1 MSQEQIF
8 TALSEGGALHAL
20 TSYKQFIVY
29 KLVPDP
35 HKPGKM
41 KKFPCDATTG
51 QMFPKDYQWQ
61 RRPECQ
67 VDWFTAYMA
76 AATFGPS
83 YGVGFLFTP
92 NDPFFFL
99 DLDGCINPD
108 NSYAE
113 IVNNVYGYFQGCAVE
128 ISQSGTGLHIFGTYE
143 NMPPH
148 GCRKAGMEFYH
159 EWRFVA
165 LTGNVTGGDAA
176 TSGQEYLQAFIT
188 NYLPPGS
195 DGPGLITDW
204 TTEPRSDWRGIT
216 DDDELIERMCSR
228 KRSVS
233 NAGFAGTAVKAT
245 PRDLWEANV
254 DVLASAYPPDGDK
267 GEPYN
272 MSSADMALAQHLAFW
287 TGCNCERIET
297 LMRRSALVRDKWD
310 GHGTYLRE
318 FTIMKAVRQQVDV
331 YQEKEPVRAVEWTDQ
346 PVSVFADT
354 TPPLEM
360 LAGLVSKA
368 DSKFA
373 TAWNSGADPA
383 HLVSTLAWRTG
394 GNCEAV
400 AEILA
405 VRKDITVDEELRAT
419 IMNACAKQE
428 TFYGVDGT
436 TAQKLFAL
444 DLDTVDYARA
454 EAAIL
459 GHLDQM
465 PNVFK
470 RDNTLVW
477 VNSSGSIVTYGVPR
491 LASKVETYVNFTK
504 GKKLAGVSAPDAL
517 INRLLSKQDYPELGE
532 IRAAIPYP
540 TARHDG
546 SVVTEYGLD
555 DVTGLYLLQQS
566 EYKPAILDAAGLR
579 AALLRIWA
587 PFSEF
592 PFDGPASASTML
604 TALLTGV
611 CRVSVETAPAFL
623 VSAQAPGTGKSKLC
637 ECLMLVAGESKS
649 AVNFPNEPSEQE
661 KTLTAM
667 LLRAPRGMFFDNLK
681 GYLKDTSSFCMAMT
695 SAQYRARML
704 GGLNTVEISN
714 RALWVLNG
722 NNVVITGD
730 AVRRVLT
737 VGLESPENPGERQ
750 YGFDPVEMIEADPER
765 YRRDLLD
772 ILFTYGQAGRPRE
785 GLSGYAS
792 FEVWNRLVRGC
803 VMWLIAQGVTP
814 CPMSDP
820 MESIRLAREDDP
832 DTLKREL
839 LVAAWSERYGE
850 SEVFLGDVTASDPN
864 NAIWAEAYATVC
876 ERGGRIDQSHLSYYL
891 RSIKGRKTN
900 GLSFKTGKKTLRG
913 VPWRLTGA

>member
-1 MSQEQIF
+1 MSQDKIL
-8 TALSEGGALHAL
+8 TALSAGGALHAL
-20 TSYKQFIVY
+20 TSYNQFIIY

-35 HKPGKM
+35 KRSGKM
-41 KKFPCDATTG
+41 KKYPCDAATG
-51 QMFPKDYQWQ
+51 QMFAKDFQWQ

-67 VDWFTAYMA
+67 VDFFTACMA
-76 AATFGPS
+76 AAQHGDN

-92 NDPFFFL
+92 SDPFFFL
-99 DLDGCINPD
+99 DLDECINPD
-108 NSYAE
+108 GSYTE
-113 IVNNVYGYFQGCAVE
+113 VVSPIYGYFQGCALEV
-128 ISQSGTGLHIFGTYE
+128 SQSGTGLHLFGTYDD
-143 NMPPH
+143 MPAH
-148 GCRKAGMEFYH
+148 GCRKPGLEFYH

-165 LTGNVTGGDAA
+165 LTGNILGGDAA
-176 TSGQEYLQAFIT
+176 TSGQTYLQSFIS
-188 NYLPPGS
+188 NYLPTS
-195 DGPGLITDW
+195 AEGPGLITDW
-204 TTEPRSDWRGIT
+204 TIEPRSDWRGIT
-216 DDDELIERMCSR
+216 DDDQLIERMCSR

-233 NAGFAGTAVKAT
+233 GAGFAGTAVKAT

-267 GEPYN
+267 GEAYN

-287 TGCNCERIET
+287 TGCNCERMET
-297 LMRRSALVRDKWD
+297 LMRRSALMREKWD
-310 GHGTYLRE
+310 NHGTYLRE

-331 YQEKEPVRAVEWTDQ
+331 YQEKEPVRAVEWTSE
-346 PVSVFADT
+346 PVAVFSDT
-354 TPPLEM
+354 TAPLDM
-360 LAGLVSKA
+360 LANLVSKA

-400 AEILA
+400 AEILS
-405 VRKDITVDEELRAT
+405 VRKDITVDEELRSA
-419 IMNACAKQE
+419 IMAACARQE

-444 DLDTVDYARA
+444 DLDRVDYAGA
-454 EAAIL
+454 EAVIL
-459 GHLDQM
+459 GNLENM

-470 RDNTLVW
+470 RDNVLVW
-477 VNSSGSIVTYGVPR
+477 VNSSGSIVNYGVPR
-491 LASKVETYVNFTK
+491 LASKIETYVNFTK
-504 GKKLAGVSAPDAL
+504 GKKLSGVSAPDAL

-540 TARHDG
+540 TSRADG
-546 SVVTEYGLD
+546 SVITGYGLD
-555 DVTGLYLLQQS
+555 KATGLYLLQQS
-566 EYKPAILDAAGLR
+566 EYAPTQLDSAGLR
-579 AALLRIWA
+579 SALQRVWA
-587 PFSEF
+587 PFAEF
-592 PFDGPASASTML
+592 PFDSPASAGTML
-604 TALLTGV
+604 TALLTSV

-637 ECLMLVAGESKS
+637 ECLMLVAGESKA

-737 VGLESPENPGERQ
+737 VGLESPENPGDRQ
-750 YGFDPVEMIEADPER
+750 YGFDPVEVIEQNPEG
-765 YRRDLLD
+765 YRRDLLN

-803 VMWLIAQGVTP
+803 VMWLIAQQLTP
-814 CPMSDP
+814 CNMADP
-820 MESIRLAREDDP
+820 MESIRLAREEDP

-839 LVAAWSERYGE
+839 FTAAWADRYGE
-850 SEVFLGDVTASDPN
+850 AEVFLGDVVASDPN
-864 NAIWAEAYATVC
+864 NPMWAEAYALVC
-876 ERGGRIDQSHLSYYL
+876 ERQGRIDASHLPYYL
-891 RSIKGRKTN
+891 RSIKGRKTK
-900 GLSFKTGKKTLRG
+900 GLAFKTGQKTKRG
-913 VPWRLTGA
+913 SPWRLCSI